1 VTRLVMV
8 VLAFAFLVMATHND
22 VSAFPE
28 NEWGFSASTNFDSFL
43 PIGVLRELSAAPM
56 LAGVGGFA
64 RFSWI
69 WSLHARPWGQVYF
82 AEDNP
87 RLAGGFDLIWGD
99 PKREPDLAYVGFGL
113 MVSDFLPRPIT
124 NFMIG
129 YSTGV
134 DDCNLNLEARFLF
147 LTSFQVGFGCGF

>member
-1 VTRLVMV
+1 MRVLIA
-8 VLAFAFLVMATHND
+8 VLALAFLVVGSHTEAW
-22 VSAFPE
+22 AFPE
-28 NEWGFSASTNFDSFL
+28 NEWGFAASTNFDSLL
-43 PIGVLRELSAAPM
+43 PIGILKELSAAPM
-56 LAGVGGFA
+56 LAGVGGYA

-69 WSLHARPWGQVYF
+69 WSLHYRPWGQVYF

-87 RLAGGFDLIWGD
+87 RLAGGLDLIWGD
-99 PKREPDLAYVGFGL
+99 PRREPDLAYVGFGL

-129 YSTGV
+129 FQTGT
-134 DDCNLNLEARFLF
+134 DDCNLGLEARFLF